1 MNKPKLKTDNSQLT
15 TDNSQLTTDNSQLP
29 TPAKPGVIIIEGH
42 VQGLANTRLLGK
54 AGIPVIVIDKGDC
67 VARYSRYC
75 KAYYQCPDYLNDD
88 FADFLI
94 RLHQAFDLQDWLL
107 LPSNDHAVHT
117 IARNK
122 AKLSKCFKVITEDLD
137 VIEKIYNKRKLL
149 DIARQAGIPIPAT
162 VMPGLENPKSVDL
175 RYPILI
181 KGNQGLSFYK
191 RFKHKALML
200 NAPGEL
206 EKVWDTALKGAEPAE
221 YFIQEVIPNEHKTV
235 SVTVFAE
242 KGIIH
247 AYWMGVKLREHPVT
261 FGTAT
266 CCKSVF
272 EEDMLDLSE
281 KLIKELAYT
290 GVCEIEWLRDSRD
303 NTPKLIEINARTW
316 LWVGLAAKCGVDYP
330 NIIYNYLHKKILP
343 EPIDYK
349 QDLIWLNFYTDLIYS
364 TQMILKRMDS
374 PKAILKSYKKF
385 SEATWDIK
393 DPLPFFKYALLM
405 GRFVQNR

>member
-1 MNKPKLKTDNSQLT
+1 MSNGNLTTNNSLLTTGNSQLT
-15 TDNSQLTTDNSQLP
+15 TG
-29 TPAKPGVIIIEGH
+29 KPGVIIIEGH

-54 AGIPVIVIDKGDC
+54 RGIPVIIVDKGDC

-75 KAYYQCPDYLNDD
+75 KAYYKCPDYLGDD
-88 FADFLI
+88 FADFLL
-94 RLHQAFDLQDWLL
+94 RLHKAFNLQDWLL

-122 AKLSKCFKVITEDLD
+122 DRLGKCYKVITEDLD
-137 VIEKIYNKRKLL
+137 VIDNIYNKRNLL
-149 DIARQAGIPIPAT
+149 EIANKAGIPIPAT
-162 VMPGLENPKSVDL
+162 EMPEHENPTQVEL

-200 NAPGEL
+200 STPEEL
-206 EKVWDTALKGAEPAE
+206 ERVWGTSLSGAAPHE
-221 YFIQEVIPNEHKTV
+221 YFIQEVIPYDHKTV

-242 KGIIH
+242 KGNVH

-266 CCKSVF
+266 CCQSVF
-272 EEDMLDLSE
+272 EEDLLEQSI
-281 KLIKELAYT
+281 KLMQELKYT

-303 NTPKLIEINARTW
+303 GLPKLIEINARTW

-330 NIIYNYLHKKILP
+330 NMIYNYVHSGRLP
-343 EPIDYK
+343 SASKYAVGT
-349 QDLIWLNFYTDLIYS
+349 IWLNLYTDTVYS
-364 TQMILKRMDS
+364 ILRIIKRIDS
-374 PKAILKSYKKF
+374 PKTVLGSYRRF
-385 SEATWDIK
+385 TEATWDWK
-393 DPLPFFKYALLM
+393 DPIPFFKYALLM
-405 GRFVQNR
+405 GRFIKTR